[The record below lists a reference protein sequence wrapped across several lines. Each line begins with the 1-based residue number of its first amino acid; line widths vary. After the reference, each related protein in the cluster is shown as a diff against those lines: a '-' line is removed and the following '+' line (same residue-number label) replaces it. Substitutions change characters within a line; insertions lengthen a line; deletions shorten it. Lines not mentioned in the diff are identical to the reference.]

1 MEQIAIRFIE
11 KPDLNDAEGIIRWF
25 CNVFGLSNPEAE
37 NPVEE
42 QILKTFVA
50 AARDGKGL
58 SSSELDLESKLARS
72 TVIYHLN
79 RFRDAGLLVKRGR
92 KYYLRAGEMEKVIQ
106 EIGYDLERELRGL
119 IDTAR
124 RLDAMMHGNMISI
137 KSRGRGGRRGDD
149 DMADEE
155 KAEEEV
161 GESEKEA
168 DDAKPD
174 GKAEMREKMLRL
186 AAEFDNYKKRIRKE
200 VEEAGIAGK
209 ASLVKEILPVVDE
222 FQLAILALEKAGD
235 KDMLKGITMLYS
247 NFMDTLKRN
256 GLSEISCEGRFN
268 PFRHE
273 IVMVRESREKEGT
286 ILDVVKKGYEFNGRM
301 IRPASVVVAKP
312 EGEKEDNR

>member
-1 MEQIAIRFIE
+1 
-11 KPDLNDAEGIIRWF
+11 
-25 CNVFGLSNPEAE
+25 
-37 NPVEE
+37 
-42 QILKTFVA
+42 
-50 AARDGKGL
+50 
-58 SSSELDLESKLARS
+58 
-72 TVIYHLN
+72 
-79 RFRDAGLLVKRGR
+79 
-92 KYYLRAGEMEKVIQ
+92 
-106 EIGYDLERELRGL
+106 
-119 IDTAR
+119 
-124 RLDAMMHGNMISI
+124 
-137 KSRGRGGRRGDD
+137 
-149 DMADEE
+149 MADEE